1 MTSITTTLMTQLAE
15 AALHIEATESPSEG
29 EMTVTLADGRIVKT
43 TVASRL
49 RNCGTLCHGV
59 NPRTG
64 EPSTYRYRC
73 GMPNLCPYCAQER
86 MKTERDRVLAATGG
100 EVYAITASAAES
112 KNIVRSLREA
122 NSAAC
127 YRRYPMADG
136 MVTVLHM
143 DPHGPGTKTKVEDL
157 DWHALTAT
165 PDRKNI
171 SGKLQPVTPP
181 PSEKSNEDARLVAVQ
196 HIALAQPDDMNARA
210 FKELLEDAWELAV
223 LKTKHLAPDLDT
235 IELCIGARQRAFK
248 LQLDAVGVDVR
259 FYVITYN
266 KVTEKDVNWQSY
278 NDRIAKKH
286 RDLQGM
292 AFETMEQAQ
301 LQASL
306 MAGMQEYA
314 NLSLAA

>member
-1 MTSITTTLMTQLAE
+1 MTQLAE
-15 AALHIEATESPSEG
+15 AALHAESTESPSEG
-29 EMTVTLADGRIVKT
+29 EMTVTLADGRTVKT

-73 GMPNLCPYCAQER
+73 GMPNLCPFCAQER
-86 MKTERDRVLAATGG
+86 MKKERDRVLAATGG
-100 EVYAITASAAES
+100 EVYAITASAAEN
-112 KNIVRSLREA
+112 KGIVRGLRET

-165 PDRKNI
+165 PDHKNI
-171 SGKLQPVTPP
+171 SGKLQPVAPP
-181 PSEKSNEDARLVAVQ
+181 PSEKNEDTKLIAVQ
-196 HIALAQPDDMNARA
+196 HVALEQPDTMNKRQ
-210 FKELLEDAWELAV
+210 FNEIVQDAWELAIV
-223 LKTKHLAPDLDT
+223 KTKHLAPDLDT
-235 IELCIGARQRAFK
+235 LDLCIGARQRAFK
-248 LQLDAVGVDVR
+248 LQLNAVGVDVR
-259 FYVITYN
+259 FFVISYVKI
-266 KVTEKDVNWQSY
+266 TEKELDWKSY

-286 RDLQGM
+286 RSLQGM

-301 LQASL
+301 LQANL
-306 MAGMQEYA
+306 MAGMQECA